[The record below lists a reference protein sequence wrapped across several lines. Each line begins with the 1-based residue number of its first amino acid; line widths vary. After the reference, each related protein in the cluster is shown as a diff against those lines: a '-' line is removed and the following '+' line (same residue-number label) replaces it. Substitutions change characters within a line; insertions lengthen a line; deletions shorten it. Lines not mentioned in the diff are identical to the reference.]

1 MNRDFMELMADL
13 EIVFGLIMAY
23 SLGSILI
30 HLDISIVPIYVI
42 IAIFIVKDFVSA
54 WRYHSKKKED

>member
-42 IAIFIVKDFVSA
+42 IAIFIVKSFVSA
-54 WRYHSKKKED
+54 WHYYSKKKED

>member
-1 MNRDFMELMADL
+1 MNRDFMKLMADL
-13 EIVFGLIMAY
+13 EIAFGLIMTY

-42 IAIFIVKDFVSA
+42 IASFIVKGFVSA